1 MSHRTCPI
9 DQPDRRPAPAAP
21 RLAALLA
28 LALAACGDT
37 GPGAFE
43 LPLRA
48 RGGPSTTTTL
58 SGWTVTLT
66 RAELA
71 LGPIYLCA
79 TAAASADL
87 CESAVAEF
95 TAVAAI
101 DALDPAA
108 QQLGA
113 LDVLPGEVRSTM
125 FDYGVTWLATE
136 TRPTA
141 HDGAPGGRSARFAGT
156 AVRGDMSLEFTAD
169 LDIEPLRRGTRA
181 VEGLR
186 LAAHRPAAGEAL
198 DVAVDVAAWWTAVD
212 FDALA
217 ALGPGSLDLDAL
229 AAAAPDAA
237 AAAALDVVRFGMLAA
252 PPNLTWTPEE

>member
-1 MSHRTCPI
+1 MSHRTCPN
-9 DQPDRRPAPAAP
+9 DQPPPRRARASAG
-21 RLAALLA
+21 LLA
-28 LALAACGDT
+28 LALVACGDT
-37 GPGAFE
+37 GPAAFE

-48 RGGPSTTTTL
+48 RGGPATATTL
-58 SGWTVTLT
+58 AGWTVTLT

-87 CESAVAEF
+87 CESAVGEF
-95 TAVAAI
+95 TAVAGL
-101 DALDPAA
+101 DALDAA
-108 QQLGA
+108 PQPMGE

-136 TRPTA
+136 SRPTA

-156 AVRGDMSLEFTAD
+156 AVRGDMSLEFTAALD
-169 LDIEPLRRGTRA
+169 LEPLRRGTRA

-186 LAAHRPAAGEAL
+186 LVPHRPDAGDRL
-198 DVAVDVAAWWTAVD
+198 DLDFEVAAWWAGVD

-217 ALGPGSLDLDAL
+217 ALGPGALDLGAL
-229 AAAAPDAA
+229 AEADPDSP

-252 PPNLTWTPEE
+252 PPRFTWMED